1 MKRTDYDEAILQQWI
16 DAASEGAGV
25 AVLQCLSGD
34 VPIGYATLSDQEGGE
49 RLAMV
54 LVVLGDDLI
63 TDILE
68 SFEKIQGYETK
79 SFTFDA

>member
-1 MKRTDYDEAILQQWI
+1 MRRSDYDPEILQGWI
-16 DAASEGAGV
+16 DAAAEGAGV
-25 AVLQCLSGD
+25 AVLQCLHGE

-63 TDILE
+63 TEILE
-68 SFEKIQGYETK
+68 SFEKIQGYKTK
-79 SFTFDA
+79 SFSFDA